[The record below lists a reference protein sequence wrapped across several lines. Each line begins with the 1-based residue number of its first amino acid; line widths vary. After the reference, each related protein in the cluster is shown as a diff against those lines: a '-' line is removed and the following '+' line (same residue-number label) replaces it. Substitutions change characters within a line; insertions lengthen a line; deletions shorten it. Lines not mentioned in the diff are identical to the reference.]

1 LKFLDYLLTGVVI
14 GVVARALAPRPV
26 EEYPAGPPGRHD
38 GLTVRPPAPRLAHAG
53 YPHTPSRAALRVADD
68 AGSIVVPA
76 GAEQARWAAAARRQY
91 GYDPQTARRLAM
103 LRWLVRT
110 GQIRED

>member
-1 LKFLDYLLTGVVI
+1 LDYLLTGVVI
-14 GVVARALAPRPV
+14 GVVARALAPRPLG
-26 EEYPAGPPGRHD
+26 EYAAGPSGRHE
-38 GLTVRPPAPRLAHAG
+38 GLIVRPPAPRLAPAG
-53 YPHTPSRAALRVADD
+53 YPHAPSRAALRVADGE
-68 AGSIVVPA
+68 GSVPVPA

-110 GQIRED
+110 GQIREG